1 MTEELWNRLDENSIP
16 ARREEGIFTLAI
28 YLVINVIIYFILSF
42 FDWPIWIVWIPVAFM
57 VLSIPYEVFLAPKWK
72 YETTRYQINETNIQ
86 IIEGKIINSKVL
98 IPMRKVQ
105 HIELEQGPIVKRY
118 QLMSII
124 ISTAAGTHNISCIDE
139 SIAEQICVEINRY
152 AGLYDEQI

>member
-1 MTEELWNRLDENSIP
+1 MEEALWNQLDENSIP
-16 ARREEGIFTLAI
+16 ARREEGVFTLAI
-28 YLVINVIIYFILSF
+28 YLVINVIIYFILLF
-42 FDWPIWIVWIPVAFM
+42 FEWPLWFVWIPVIFM
-57 VLSIPYEVFLAPKWK
+57 ILSIPYEVFLAPKWE

-86 IIEGKIINSKVL
+86 IIHGKIFNSKVL

-124 ISTAAGTHNISCIDE
+124 ISTAAGTHNISGIEE
-139 SIAEQICVEINRY
+139 SIAEQVCQEINRY